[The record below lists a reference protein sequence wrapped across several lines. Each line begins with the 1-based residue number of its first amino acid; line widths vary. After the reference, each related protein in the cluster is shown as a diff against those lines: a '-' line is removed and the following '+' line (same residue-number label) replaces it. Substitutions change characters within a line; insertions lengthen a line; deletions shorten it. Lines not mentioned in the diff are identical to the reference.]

1 MADGTF
7 PDGVNSDVSGQT
19 WTPSG
24 VTNDGDAAMNTWKNG
39 EGDGQGWKNVFA
51 PKDNDGDGSDAKP
64 PPDVKAPTLT
74 LKDSAW
80 PLPAT
85 GKMTGGGGGGTPPT
99 TAPDV
104 PDFSVT
110 VETLRDAQSA
120 MLPSA
125 NTATTKYNSLKDS
138 TNAKKSWIFQQ
149 ASADQDTTGVVIY
162 AGTTGN
168 DYGPDTGKGASNL
181 DPDLVKQTPIMT
193 ASLDNALLAIA
204 DAVHLAGEYASF
216 LNTAAQSYT
225 YADKESYLKAPN
237 L

>member
-19 WTPSG
+19 WNPSG
-24 VTNDGDAAMNTWKNG
+24 VTGDGDAAMNTWKNG
-39 EGDGQGWKNVFA
+39 EGDGQGWKSVFA
-51 PKDNDGDGSDAKP
+51 TKEGEGGDSGANP
-64 PPDVKAPTLT
+64 PADVKPPTLT
-74 LKDSAW
+74 LKDATW
-80 PLPAT
+80 PLSTT

-110 VETLRDAQSA
+110 VATLRDAQTA

-125 NTATTKYNSLKDS
+125 NTATDKYNSLKDS
-138 TNAKKSWIFQQ
+138 TNAKKAWIFQQ
-149 ASADQDTTGVVIY
+149 SSPDQQTTNEAPITSTSA
-162 AGTTGN
+162 N
-168 DYGPDTGKGASNL
+168 DYHQYPSGSSL
-181 DPDLVKQTPIMT
+181 VQDLVKQTPIMT
-193 ASLDNALLAIA
+193 AALDNALLAIA
-204 DAVHLAGEYASF
+204 DAVHLAGEYAGF

>member
-1 MADGTF
+1 MADVSF
-7 PDGVNSDVSGQT
+7 PDDSVNSDVSGQT
-19 WTPSG
+19 WNPND
-24 VTNDGDAAMNTWKNG
+24 VTKDGDAAKNSWTN
-39 EGDGQGWKNVFA
+39 GDGDGWKSVFA
-51 PKDNDGDGSDAKP
+51 PKDGDKEDATP
-64 PPDVKAPTLT
+64 PADVKAPTLT
-74 LKDSAW
+74 LKDSDW
-80 PLPAT
+80 PLHAT
-85 GKMTGGGGGGTPPT
+85 GEMGGGGGGTQPT

-110 VETLRDAQSA
+110 VGTLRDAQTA

-125 NTATTKYNSLKDS
+125 NTATDKYNSLKDS

-149 ASADQDTTGVVIY
+149 ASADQNTNGVVIY

-181 DPDLVKQTPIMT
+181 DPDLTKQTPIMT

-204 DAVHLAGEYASF
+204 DAVHLAGEYAGF

-225 YADKESYLKAPN
+225 YADKESYLKAPD
-237 L
+237 LK